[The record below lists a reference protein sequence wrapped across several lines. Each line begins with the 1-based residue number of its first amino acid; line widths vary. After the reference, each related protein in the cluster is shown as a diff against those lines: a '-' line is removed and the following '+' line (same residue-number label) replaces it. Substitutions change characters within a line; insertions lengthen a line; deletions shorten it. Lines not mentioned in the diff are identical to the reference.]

1 MLRNKAKRK
10 TSKRAHWSFLLSMID
25 HFRKKKKKK
34 HKQKKKQKK
43 LKIKHLM
50 SQLTQTYLS
59 PVAHCPVRWAQDI
72 SVA

>member
-25 HFRKKKKKK
+25 HFRKKKKKSTN
-34 HKQKKKQKK
+34 KKKNQKK